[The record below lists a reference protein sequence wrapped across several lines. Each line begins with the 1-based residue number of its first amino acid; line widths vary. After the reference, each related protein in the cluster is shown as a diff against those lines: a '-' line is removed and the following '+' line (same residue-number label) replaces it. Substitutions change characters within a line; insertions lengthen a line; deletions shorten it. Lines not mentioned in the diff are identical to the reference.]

1 MDNNHKQNGEDN
13 ETKPNFLEICNNL
26 LLFEIRRSLRVFKND
41 KQCVNVFIAH
51 KSKNLTPD

>member
-41 KQCVNVFIAH
+41 KQ
-51 KSKNLTPD
+51 SKDTSMYS